1 MKFDMSVSDNFASF
15 QDVENGKY
23 IFIDSFDNET
33 FEVRVGTIEDSEQVG
48 SVTASSDDELNT
60 KLMQLYKSHIGG

>member
-48 SVTASSDDELNT
+48 SVKASSDDELNT